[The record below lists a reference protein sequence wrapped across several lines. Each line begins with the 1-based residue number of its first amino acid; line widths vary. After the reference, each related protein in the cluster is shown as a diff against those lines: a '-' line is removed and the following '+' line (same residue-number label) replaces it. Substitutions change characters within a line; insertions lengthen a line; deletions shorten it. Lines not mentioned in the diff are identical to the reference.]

1 MIDFIRK
8 ITIHP
13 VLWVILG
20 IGGMTGL
27 FKEILMILIIVFIH
41 ELGHSLVALRFGW
54 RIRKITLLPFGGMA
68 EMDEY
73 GNRPAKEEILVTIA
87 GPIQHIWLIGI
98 SYLLVT
104 TPVWSEGDHRLF
116 LFHNLTILAFNL
128 LPVLPLDGGKLI
140 FTLTSMFLPF
150 QKSYDRS
157 FGLSV
162 FLLINLTCISLL
174 ILPFHLNLIVIICF
188 IWVQHYLEWRQRH
201 YHFLRFI
208 LERNSS
214 KQVREIQLMQ
224 VSSGLTVAQAIQKIY
239 REKELIFYFKKGN
252 EVVQVNEKKLL
263 QAYFQRNA
271 RGVAISHLA

>member
-1 MIDFIRK
+1 
-8 ITIHP
+8 
-13 VLWVILG
+13 
-20 IGGMTGL
+20 
-27 FKEILMILIIVFIH
+27 MILIIVFIH
-41 ELGHSLVALRFGW
+41 ELGHSIVALRLGW

-73 GNRPAKEEILVTIA
+73 GNRPVKEEILVTIA
-87 GPIQHIWLIGI
+87 GPLQHIWLIGL

-140 FTLTSMFLPF
+140 FSFTSLFFSF

-157 FGLSV
+157 FALSV
-162 FLLINLTCISLL
+162 FLLINITFFSLT

-214 KQVREIQLMQ
+214 KQKRKAQLVQ
-224 VSSGLTVAQAIQKIY
+224 VSASMTVAEAIQKIY
-239 REKELIFYFKKGN
+239 REKELILYFKKGT
-252 EVVQVNEKKLL
+252 EVIQVNEKMLL
-263 QAYFQRNA
+263 EAYFQRNS
-271 RGVAISHLA
+271 RGIPISRLA